1 MYKNFKLVLISLF
14 SLSIS
19 AFIWSVINFL
29 LLEKLPT
36 SYVYIKKE
44 MNFYNIHLSKLFFH
58 NTNIIIKNKKI
69 ETLQGI
75 KLKALFENGK
85 NSFIIIDDKK
95 EIFLDLNQK
104 YKGYKL
110 IKVTNNSAIFQKNN
124 KTYEIKLTK
133 TKPTDFYNTPIQQK
147 ISKITI
153 HNYIQNPKL
162 IWNNI
167 AINKT
172 SRGYKISYIKKG
184 SIFHKLGLQTGDYI
198 IKINNQSL
206 KTDADA
212 WKIYKN
218 INNFD
223 ELNLEIKRNNKIKD
237 ITYEIY

>member
-1 MYKNFKLVLISLF
+1 MYKNFKLILLSLF

-19 AFIWSVINFL
+19 AFIWGIINFL
-29 LLEKLPT
+29 FLEKLPT
-36 SYVYIKKE
+36 SYIYIKKE
-44 MNFYNIHLSKLFFH
+44 MNFYNIHLSKLFFNNTQQIH
-58 NTNIIIKNKKI
+58 NKI
-69 ETLQGI
+69 ATLKGI

-95 EIFLDLNQK
+95 DIFLDINQT

-110 IKVTNNSAIFQKNN
+110 IKVTSNSAVFKKHN
-124 KTYEIKLTK
+124 KIYEIKLNK
-133 TKPTDFYNTPIQQK
+133 TKSTNFYTTPIQQK
-147 ISKITI
+147 ISKNTI
-153 HNYIQNPKL
+153 NTYIQNPKL

-172 SRGYKISYIKKG
+172 SKGYKISYIKKG
-184 SIFHKLGLQTGDYI
+184 SIFHKLGLKTGDYI
-198 IKINNQSL
+198 IKINNQPL
-206 KTDADA
+206 KNDADA

-223 ELNLEIKRNNKIKD
+223 ELNLEIKRNNKTKD